1 LAQVLNFFVALVLSA
16 QRINDLNNQRLNNQ
30 RLSLKPPAAKA
41 IQRNKP
47 QWRNAPIQ
55 LGA

>member
-1 LAQVLNFFVALVLSA
+1 MLSA
-16 QRINDLNNQRLNNQ
+16 QRINNLNNQRLNNQRLNNQ

-41 IQRNKP
+41 IQCNEP